1 MTARVIV
8 ITGSTSGIGYATARR
23 FCRAGHRVMLHG
35 LDDEFAATVL
45 SRLHVDVAD
54 AEATLLTGDLDDPTT
69 SSKLIDT
76 AVENYGHIDVMVNN
90 AGASAFHGV
99 MGTNLEQWELS
110 LNINLRPAWLCTQ
123 AAVPHMPSGS
133 SVVNIASN
141 HAFFTMS
148 GSFPYNTAKAGVLA
162 LTQSLAI
169 ELAPQGI
176 RANAVCPGWIYVE
189 KTQEYLDG
197 FADPEAEARRL
208 AALHLTGRLG
218 APDDIAE
225 VVYFLASE
233 KRAAFI
239 NGTHITVDGGRSSLM
254 EDPATGSAS

>member
-45 SRLHVDVAD
+45 NRLHADVAD
-54 AEATLLTGDLDDPTT
+54 AEADLLTGDLDDPTT
-69 SSKLIDT
+69 SSKLVDA
-76 AVENYGHIDVMVNN
+76 AVDNYGHIDVMVNN

-99 MGTNLEQWELS
+99 MATSLEQWDLS
-110 LNINLRPAWLCTQ
+110 LNVNLRPAWLCTQ
-123 AAVPHMPSGS
+123 AAVPHMPAGS

-141 HAFFTMS
+141 HAFYTMF

-169 ELAPQGI
+169 ELAPRRI
-176 RANAVCPGWIYVE
+176 RANAVCPGWVYVE
-189 KTQEYLDG
+189 KTQDYLDSLP
-197 FADPEAEARRL
+197 DPEAEASRL
-208 AALHLTGRLG
+208 AGLHLSGRLG
-218 APDDIAE
+218 VPEDIAE

-233 KRAAFI
+233 EKAGFI
-239 NGTHITVDGGRSSLM
+239 TGTHITVDGGRSALM
-254 EDPATGSAS
+254 EDPKAEPI